1 MKGFKLDNEPK
12 IASGWKTPD
21 GYFDD
26 FESKITERLSEK
38 ETPVIPLLSRR
49 KTWLYAV
56 AAVFVIGFSIPL
68 VNSITTSN
76 SDIDNATLE
85 NYLIDHTNL
94 SDEDIAEQ
102 LNEED
107 LQKIKVDLNIED
119 KELEDLLTTDCN
131 IEEYIN

>member
-1 MKGFKLDNEPK
+1 MKEFKLDNEPK
-12 IASGWKTPD
+12 IASGWKVPD

-26 FESKITERLSEK
+26 FQSKITERLSEK
-38 ETPVIPLLSRR
+38 ETPVISLLSRK

-76 SDIDNATLE
+76 SDIDNTTLE
-85 NYLIDHTNL
+85 NYLIDHANL